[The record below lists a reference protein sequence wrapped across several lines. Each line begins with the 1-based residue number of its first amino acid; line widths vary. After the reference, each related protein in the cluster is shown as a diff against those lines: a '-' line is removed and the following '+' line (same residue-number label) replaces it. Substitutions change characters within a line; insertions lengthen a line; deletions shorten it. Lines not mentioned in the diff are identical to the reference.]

1 MTAID
6 RSQTFEPK
14 PSLGELTRS
23 FAHIGILSFGGPAG
37 QISLMHR
44 IVVEEK
50 RWLSHDRFM
59 SALNYCMLLPGP
71 EAQQLATYIGWLLH
85 GKRGGMIAGMLF
97 ILPGLLIILSLAAAY
112 ALYLDA
118 HWLTAALVGLKA
130 AVLSVI
136 IQALINIGKKALTGS
151 VHVAVAV
158 AAFLALFVFAVP
170 FPIVVLV
177 AGLIGILSALRHRA
191 SEQDI
196 ERIEAAM
203 GNETVSGMQLK
214 SVAKLLL
221 IGLVLWQLPLLLLL
235 IPNVPSILPE
245 LQLFFSK
252 MAVVTFGG
260 AYAVLTYVAQVAVE
274 SKAWISAATMLD
286 GLAFAEAT
294 PGPLVL
300 VLPFISYLAG
310 FDHAGGWPPIAVALS
325 AGLITTWATFVP
337 SFLLI
342 FLGAPF
348 VERLNAM
355 PLTKSAMSMITAAV
369 VGVIANLTLWFGIGI
384 LFGNLERV
392 PLGFLPFGSLPMPEM
407 AKIDLLSLAIV
418 IVSFCLLYSF
428 KRSVLFTLTFG
439 LSVGLAKMALLG

>member
-1 MTAID
+1 MTGIKD
-6 RSQTFEPK
+6 SQTVEPK

-50 RWLSHDRFM
+50 RWLDHERFM

-85 GKRGGMIAGMLF
+85 GKRGGIIAGMLF
-97 ILPGLLIILSLAAAY
+97 ILPGLLCILALAFAY

-118 HWLTAALVGLKA
+118 HWLTASLAGLKA
-130 AVLSVI
+130 AVLAVI

-151 VHVAVAV
+151 VHIAVAIS
-158 AAFLALFVFAVP
+158 AFLALFIFAVP
-170 FPIVVLV
+170 FPIVVFV
-177 AGLIGILSALRHRA
+177 AGLIGVLTALRHRA
-191 SEQDI
+191 VQYDI
-196 ERIEAAM
+196 EQIEAA
-203 GNETVSGMQLK
+203 GAGRAGGGMQLK
-214 SVAKLLL
+214 SVAKLTL
-221 IGLVLWQLPLLLLL
+221 IGLALWQLPLVLLF

-300 VLPFISYLAG
+300 VLPFISFLAG
-310 FDHAGGWPPIAVALS
+310 FDHAGGWPPFVVALS

-355 PLTKSAMSMITAAV
+355 PLAKSAMSMITAAV

-392 PLGFLPFGSLPMPEM
+392 PLGFLPFGSLPLPEM
-407 AKIDLLSLAIV
+407 ARIDLFSLAIV
-418 IVSFCLLYSF
+418 IISFCLLYWL

-439 LSVGLAKMALLG
+439 LVVGFTKIAIVG